1 MGNSR
6 WDDNDYKS
14 YAITTNYR
22 SASAAEVFSH
32 KVDEKLDPRN
42 VKVGKGDRK
51 GLQLRESVISE
62 ANPDPTPII
71 LGLDVTGSMGQVAV
85 QIAKDELPKL
95 MTQIHAT
102 GVVSDPH
109 VMFMGIDDVFAQGHG
124 ALQVSYFEPDLR
136 IVEQLRKMWLVGNGG
151 GNGSESY
158 DLAWYFAGHYT
169 HSDNFVKKGKKGFLF
184 TFGDEPAPYQ
194 TVSPRDLET
203 IFGPGSYE
211 SAKPEASLALAKR
224 QYQVFHIIVERGPGH
239 TGVSTSWTKM
249 LGNNA
254 IFLNDTENLTEVV
267 LATMAVANGENI
279 HKVISES
286 PIAPALRH
294 AFQNALASEKG

>member
-85 QIAKDELPKL
+85 QIAKD
-95 MTQIHAT
+95 
-102 GVVSDPH
+102 
-109 VMFMGIDDVFAQGHG
+109 
-124 ALQVSYFEPDLR
+124 
-136 IVEQLRKMWLVGNGG
+136 
-151 GNGSESY
+151 
-158 DLAWYFAGHYT
+158 
-169 HSDNFVKKGKKGFLF
+169 
-184 TFGDEPAPYQ
+184 
-194 TVSPRDLET
+194 
-203 IFGPGSYE
+203 
-211 SAKPEASLALAKR
+211 
-224 QYQVFHIIVERGPGH
+224 
-239 TGVSTSWTKM
+239 
-249 LGNNA
+249 
-254 IFLNDTENLTEVV
+254 
-267 LATMAVANGENI
+267 
-279 HKVISES
+279 
-286 PIAPALRH
+286 
-294 AFQNALASEKG
+294 